1 MRISTAV
8 LLEDAHKNRY
18 AVPAYNTI
26 NLEVTRGIVS
36 AAERLNVPILL
47 SVAYDAIEHMG
58 MEPLFRGIEVIARDA
73 AVPVAIHLDHGRT
86 YEEVAEALKLGF
98 DSVMIDFSYLPYAE
112 NLTRTAEVSKM
123 AHAMNK
129 PIEAEIG
136 HVPGGENVSSDSD
149 ESEIVYTDPKTAAEF
164 SEKTGVDFLAVSVGT
179 VHGIYKQKPNLR
191 IDLVEQIDAAVKK
204 PLVLHGGSG
213 TPDDQV
219 KAAIARGISKVN
231 VGTNVMRACVGGL
244 CGKCGDACDIRACM
258 NAGREAIYDAVAATV
273 ETFGTKAASVI
284 IVGCK
289 VMAAA
294 AEAFGTKAYRPSM
307 FLR

>member
-1 MRISTAV
+1 MRVSTAV

-26 NLEVTRGIVS
+26 NLEITRGIVS

-47 SVAYDAIEHMG
+47 GVAYDAIEHMG

-86 YEEVAEALKLGF
+86 YEEVAEALRLGF

-112 NLTRTAEVSKM
+112 NLARTAEVARM
-123 AHAMNK
+123 AHAMNT

-136 HVPGGENVSSDSD
+136 HVPGGENVTTTSEESD
-149 ESEIVYTDPKTAAEF
+149 IVYTDPKTAAEF

-179 VHGIYKQKPNLR
+179 IHGLYKSKPNLK
-191 IDLVEQIDAAVKK
+191 IDLVGQIDAAVRK

-213 TPDDQV
+213 TPDEQV
-219 KAAIARGISKVN
+219 KAAIAKGISKVN
-231 VGTNVMRACVGGL
+231 VGTNVMCACVRGVTGASYGQ
-244 CGKCGDACDIRACM
+244 CDARACM
-258 NAGREAIYDAVAATV
+258 NAGREAIYDAVSATV

-284 IVGCK
+284 LVGCK
-289 VMAAA
+289 VAAA
-294 AEAFGTKAYRPSM
+294 ATEAFGSKAWKRPIS
-307 FLR
+307 

>member
-1 MRISTAV
+1 MRVSTAV

-36 AAERLNVPILL
+36 AAEKLNVPILL
-47 SVAYDAIEHMG
+47 GVAYDAIEHMG

-73 AVPVAIHLDHGRT
+73 ATPVAIHLDHGRT

-98 DSVMIDFSYLPYAE
+98 DSVMIDFSALPFEE
-112 NLTRTAEVSKM
+112 NMARTAEVARM
-123 AHAMNK
+123 ARAMNI

-136 HVPGGENVSSDSD
+136 HVPGGENVTTQSRESD
-149 ESEIVYTDPKTAAEF
+149 IVYTDPKSAAEF

-179 VHGIYKQKPNLR
+179 VHGVYKHHPSLR
-191 IDLVEQIDAAVKK
+191 IDLVEKINAAVDK

-219 KAAIARGISKVN
+219 MAAIAKGISKIN
-231 VGTNVMRACVGGL
+231 VGTNVMRACMGGL
-244 CGKCGDACDIRACM
+244 CRGGCDGGERDIRACM
-258 NAGREAIYDAVAATV
+258 NAGREAIYDTVASTV

-284 IVGCK
+284 VVGCK
-289 VMAAA
+289 VAAA
-294 AEAFGTKAYRPSM
+294 AAKAFGTKARN
-307 FLR
+307 RAG